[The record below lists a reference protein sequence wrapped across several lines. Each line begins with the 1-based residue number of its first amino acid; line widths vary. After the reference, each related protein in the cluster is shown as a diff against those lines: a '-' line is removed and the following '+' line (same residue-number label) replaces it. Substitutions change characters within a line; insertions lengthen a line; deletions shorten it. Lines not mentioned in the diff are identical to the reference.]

1 MAVFLHI
8 YSTKMCQIIEMCHNC
23 LPLDPKC
30 TKIPLLRLINH
41 GFKFI
46 NHHGWK
52 VSQCHESKLEFF
64 TAANIFLMTPKV
76 TSCNSK
82 RNIYSAATKEYAQN
96 FISQFSQ

>member
-8 YSTKMCQIIEMCHNC
+8 YTTKMCQIVEMCHNC

-52 VSQCHESKLEFF
+52 VSQCHESKLEYF
-64 TAANIFLMTPKV
+64 TAENIFLVTPKD
-76 TSCNSK
+76 TSFNSK
-82 RNIYSAATKEYAQN
+82 MDVNSAATKKYAQN

>member
-8 YSTKMCQIIEMCHNC
+8 YTTKMCQIVEMCFSC

-30 TKIPLLRLINH
+30 TKISLLRLINH
-41 GFKFI
+41 GFKCI

-52 VSQCHESKLEFF
+52 VSQFHESKLEFF
-64 TAANIFLMTPKV
+64 TAVNIFLVTPKV

-82 RNIYSAATKEYAQN
+82 RDVYSGATNEYAQN